1 MKQRTAIVMAA
12 GKGTRMQSD
21 LPKVLVPVCGRPMI
35 EYVLDTLR
43 EAGVDRL
50 IVVVGYRAELVRE
63 QLAPRDDIVFAEQ
76 TEQLGTGHAVM
87 MCRDALAGVEGPVL
101 IVAGDSPLM
110 QTDSIA
116 ALFAEFDSREPACI
130 LGTGYRDDPT
140 GFGRILRNGEGH
152 FVGIVEQKDA
162 TAEQQPIKEVNLS
175 CYVFAC
181 GDLLA
186 SLDALDNTNAQGEY
200 YITDCPGLLLAEKKE
215 VVALDVL
222 KPCESLSINT
232 MEDLEVVE
240 AEMNRLQANTS

>member
-12 GKGTRMQSD
+12 GKGTRMRSD
-21 LPKVLVPVCGRPMI
+21 LPKVLVPVSGRPMI

-43 EAGVDRL
+43 EAGVTRQ
-50 IVVVGYRAELVRE
+50 IVVVGHRAELVRE
-63 QLAPRDDIVFAEQ
+63 QLATREDVVFAEQ
-76 TEQLGTGHAVM
+76 TKQLGTGHAVM
-87 MCRDALAGVEGPVL
+87 MCREDLAGTEGPVL

-110 QTDSIA
+110 QADSLT

-140 GFGRILRNGEGH
+140 GFGRVVRDAEGR
-152 FVGIVEQKDA
+152 FVGVVEQKDA
-162 TAEQQPIKEVNLS
+162 TEEQQQIKEVNLS
-175 CYVFAC
+175 CYVFNC

-186 SLDALDNTNAQGEY
+186 SLDAIDNTNAQGEY

-215 VVALDVL
+215 VIALDAL

-240 AEMNRLQANTS
+240 EEMNRLGAQTS